1 MKTQKKYLV
10 GAVIATIIA
19 TSSSVP
25 GEDFFLRDL
34 ANKAVAASPRAL
46 EQFPWLSR
54 TTATVRFTRTES
66 VVSIIRKNRAL
77 AASPRMLEQ
86 YPELARAEQP
96 LKSPVPTPDTGVSQL
111 SEVTRNRALAA
122 SPRALEQFPWLSRGY
137 KAEPATQSF
146 QGAPI
151 K

>member
-1 MKTQKKYLV
+1 MKTQKAYLV

-19 TSSSVP
+19 TTSSVP
-25 GEDFFLRDL
+25 AEDFFLRDL

-54 TTATVRFTRTES
+54 TTSTVRSTPTES
-66 VVSIIRKNRAL
+66 AVSIIRKHRAL
-77 AASPRMLEQ
+77 AASPRMLEE
-86 YPELARAEQP
+86 YPELARAEQL
-96 LKSPVPTPDTGVSQL
+96 LKSPVATPDTGGSQF
-111 SEVTRNRALAA
+111 SDVIRNRALAA

-137 KAEPATQSF
+137 KAEPATQTF
-146 QGAPI
+146 QVAPI